1 MFHLCSWKL
10 KWLRLAQVAIS
21 VNTGSSTSVE
31 VLHGLAQLVMAQSLL
46 GLSQAVGSQ
55 AEDSAQWPDLSSGKG
70 TRRLF

>member
-1 MFHLCSWKL
+1 MLL
-10 KWLRLAQVAIS
+10 ETTVAQV
-21 VNTGSSTSVE
+21 SSGGYLSQHGQHYFCG